1 MAGFLTWVSIKL
13 RRTPR
18 LHSLLLFRQL
28 LQSGKPSS
36 HLRWRS
42 RHVKHPVRT
51 RRDFPAA
58 APAGGAA
65 DLMLPWPSLDCPRS
79 GTDPARTDFI
89 SMDLVGTCRLVV
101 TLGGPESFC
110 RFGGESSKVSLGLR
124 LLVGV
129 VV

>member
-1 MAGFLTWVSIKL
+1 MAGFLTCVSIKL

-18 LHSLLLFRQL
+18 LQSLLLFRQL

-58 APAGGAA
+58 TPAGGAA
-65 DLMLPWPSLDCPRS
+65 VLVLPWPSPDCGRS
-79 GTDPARTDFI
+79 GTDPARTNFI
-89 SMDLVGTCRLVV
+89 SMDVVGACRLVV
-101 TLGGPESFC
+101 ALEGPDSFC
-110 RFGGESSKVSLGLR
+110 RFGGETSKFSLGLR